1 MPISAHMLLRCCL
14 WGGRSARLL
23 GVALACWC
31 LLLPG
36 TVRSESSPVGS
47 SPSGED
53 RVALKGKRKP
63 ARKKVKTKPASRA
76 EVIAAERRRAS
87 ILEQVRCAG
96 EDPTTCF
103 LSGSWALE
111 EVDGDA
117 VAPVSAQEIV
127 VLLDEVLQGLE
138 AHDGRRILQA
148 VSEREEEQ
156 GEARAFFG
164 AADHLLQ
171 PSSDIYVDPVKAL
184 KDRPP
189 LYLDRVDPRDFDY
202 PIVLNSRVQAWMV
215 YFLTRGRKWFVKW
228 LARAERYEPLIVP
241 ELKKAGLPQDLFY
254 QAMIESGFNPFA
266 TSRAQAVGVWQFISS
281 TGRAYGLERNWW
293 IDERRDPELATA
305 AAVQFLSE
313 LYDRFGAW
321 ELASAAYNA
330 GGGKIGRAISMY
342 GTNDYWQLIASHR
355 SYLKPETKNYVP
367 KVIAATVL
375 AKYRD
380 RYGLTEDIP
389 EEHRLSPWGHEIV
402 TVPEA
407 TDLNLVAKLSGVSL
421 KELEFINP
429 SLRRGYTP
437 PGVQN
442 YRLRLPLGTAKKFT
456 RAFERLPAKDRVTF
470 VRHRI
475 RRGDTL
481 GRIASR
487 YKVPLSAVQ
496 KMNRIRN
503 PRRLR
508 VGQTLVIPVRASTL
522 PSRTLVHVVDKG
534 DNLSRIAARYE
545 VDVKTLVALNG
556 LDSDVLK
563 VGQKLKVVTSSAEGK
578 PADMRSAQASSA
590 ASGKVSE
597 NRRPTFYSVRKGDS
611 LARIASKFRLSA
623 EVLREINNLP
633 RSGVIHPG
641 DRLRLTAAPPPASTV
656 GYVVKAGDTL
666 SFVATKYGM
675 STRQLMELN
684 RLGNDRIRVGQK
696 LRVLATG
703 TGGSPLVHSVEKG
716 QTLYGIASRYRVSVD
731 NLLSWNQL
739 RSSNIRIG
747 QQLTVYPGRSSPEAD
762 SGRERSIAYQVQ
774 SGDTLWAISRKYG
787 VSVEDLKSWN
797 DIRDDRVRP
806 GQRIRVILR

>member
-1 MPISAHMLLRCCL
+1 MKERMEAK
-14 WGGRSARLL
+14 A
-23 GVALACWC
+23 AA
-31 LLLPG
+31 
-36 TVRSESSPVGS
+36 
-47 SPSGED
+47 
-53 RVALKGKRKP
+53 
-63 ARKKVKTKPASRA
+63 RA
-76 EVIAAERRRAS
+76 EAREAARRREA

-103 LSGSWALE
+103 INDSWVLSDADRD
-111 EVDGDA
+111 EVPG
-117 VAPVSAQEIV
+117 PSPEEIV
-127 VLLDEVLQGLE
+127 VLLDEVLQGLH
-138 AHDGRRILQA
+138 AHDGRQILQA

-241 ELKKAGLPQDLFY
+241 ELKKAGLPQDLLY

-266 TSRAQAVGVWQFISS
+266 TSSAQAVGVWQFISS
-281 TGRAYGLERNWW
+281 TGRAYGLDRNWW

-305 AAVQFLSE
+305 AAIQFMSE
-313 LYDRFGAW
+313 LHDRFGAW

-342 GTNDYWQLIASHR
+342 GTNDYWELIAPHR
-355 SYLKPETKNYVP
+355 TYLKPETKNYVP
-367 KVIAATVL
+367 KIIAASVL

-389 EEHRLSPWGHEIV
+389 EEHRLEPWGHDVV

-407 TDLNLVAKLSGVSL
+407 TDLNLVSRLSGVSL
-421 KELEFINP
+421 EELEFINP
-429 SLRRGYTP
+429 ALKRGYTP
-437 PGVQN
+437 PGIEN
-442 YRLRLPLGTAKKFT
+442 YRLRLPIGTSKKFT
-456 RAFERLPAKDRVTF
+456 RAFERLPEKERVTF
-470 VRHRI
+470 VRHRV
-475 RRGDTL
+475 RSGETL

-487 YKVPLSAVQ
+487 YKVPTSAVQ

-508 VGQTLVIPVRASTL
+508 VGQMLVIPVRAATL
-522 PSRTLVHVVDKG
+522 PTRTVVHVVDKG
-534 DNLSRIAARYE
+534 ENLTRIAARYAL
-545 VDVKTLVALNG
+545 DVATLKSMNALK
-556 LDSDVLK
+556 SDVVK
-563 VGQKLKVVTSSAEGK
+563 VGQELKVLTGQPSVSPSESS
-578 PADMRSAQASSA
+578 SAQAKQKA
-590 ASGKVSE
+590 AGKATE
-597 NRRPTFYSVRKGDS
+597 AQRRPTYYTVRKGDS
-611 LARIASKFRLSA
+611 LARIASRYGLSS

-633 RSGVIHPG
+633 TSGVIHPG

-666 SFVATKYGM
+666 SAVANRYGM
-675 STRQLMELN
+675 GTPQLMDLN
-684 RLGNDRIRVGQK
+684 RLRNDRIRVGQK

-739 RSSNIRIG
+739 GSSKIRIG
-747 QQLTVYPGRSSPEAD
+747 QQLTVYPERSSAD
-762 SGRERSIAYQVQ
+762 GAGERAIAYQVQ

-797 DIRDDRVRP
+797 DIRNDRVRP